1 MMPLKN
7 QLQYQIDFQYW
18 ANESLFASLDKL
30 SDEAR
35 KRDEALPYKS
45 IHATLVQMLA
55 LNILWQGRIDGDAPS
70 KPFDRSF
77 FDEWRELKQALRMS
91 MRQLQHDLQAKP
103 ATFFEGQLTY
113 SLTVERETSNWV
125 RDVLAHY
132 CAETTH
138 FRGMIVAVS
147 TRLGAPLPDLD
158 YLNYRREMQ
167 DSLHHVRGGD

>member
-35 KRDEALPYKS
+35 KRDEGMVAKS

-55 LNILWQGRIDGDAPS
+55 INILWVARIDNDGAN
-70 KPFDRSF
+70 KPLDRSF
-77 FDEWRELKQALRMS
+77 FDDWRELKQALRLS
-91 MRQLQHDLQAKP
+91 MRQLQHELQAKP
-103 ATFFEGQLTY
+103 PAFFEGQLKYAVT
-113 SLTVERETSNWV
+113 SERESQNWV

-132 CAETTH
+132 CTETTH
-138 FRGMIVAVS
+138 LRGMIVAVA

-167 DSLHHVRGGD
+167 DSLSHIRSVE